1 MQLVKRLLLEEG
13 HDTVLLVDNLG
24 RHVGDQGFDANVD
37 NLFLSLRLEPKVGI
51 FFLSENGTICLEQV
65 LITIACTVPTLGIVL
80 KLYPTVVQERRLK
93 LCDVVVQV
101 RCALPEEAP
110 VTSDRLLFTFFAKID
125 VDADG
130 CFEGVP
136 IDHILVAIVRDL
148 VLNRALKLS
157 LQADDNALFELELAL
172 LAQRVQKVTLHVVD
186 VQVVKQSVQQH
197 REDGVIVPLLDQ
209 LKQEV
214 LADFANE
221 TGLNARIEIV
231 LDDAFVHLVHLLAA
245 IVGVALL
252 VNGRAAVLEHFG
264 VRDRCLLIAQEG
276 SERTDVVVLDVV
288 LALRETHHVNVFVH
302 ANTVSLF

>member
-1 MQLVKRLLLEEG
+1 MQLVERLLLEEG

-93 LCDVVVQV
+93 LCDIVVQV
-101 RCALPEEAP
+101 WCALPEEAP
-110 VTSDRLLFTFFAKID
+110 VTSDGLLLTFFAKID
-125 VDADG
+125 VDADS

-136 IDHILVAIVRDL
+136 INHILVAIVRDL

-252 VNGRAAVLEHFG
+252 VNGRAAVLEHFR